1 MVFNIQQSLVPTD
14 VMLVCFS
21 RYMDPRTCTNRIEV
35 QNANWDIQMD
45 CLVEVYLD
53 YHAWDCGDGM
63 PRNALEELTLGDDSL
78 SLKNINLVDVFSKY
92 MASF

>member
-21 RYMDPRTCTNRIEV
+21 CYVDPQTRTDHIEV

-45 CLVEVYLD
+45 HLVEVYLE
-53 YHAWDCGDGM
+53 YCA
-63 PRNALEELTLGDDSL
+63 
-78 SLKNINLVDVFSKY
+78 
-92 MASF
+92 